1 MCLLLAQILKTLHI
15 FMCIL
20 IPAADVCEKEVVL
33 VTASTI
39 VDILKISERI
49 RSLILKKTKKG
60 GEGGGVGGVVVC
72 VSDIL
77 SSIRPT
83 LKISGLQVL

>member
-1 MCLLLAQILKTLHI
+1 
-15 FMCIL
+15 MCIL
-20 IPAADVCEKEVVL
+20 IPAADVCEKEIVL

-49 RSLILKKTKKG
+49 SSLILKKTKKG
-60 GEGGGVGGVVVC
+60 GGVGREVVC

-83 LKISGLQVL
+83 LKVSGLQVL